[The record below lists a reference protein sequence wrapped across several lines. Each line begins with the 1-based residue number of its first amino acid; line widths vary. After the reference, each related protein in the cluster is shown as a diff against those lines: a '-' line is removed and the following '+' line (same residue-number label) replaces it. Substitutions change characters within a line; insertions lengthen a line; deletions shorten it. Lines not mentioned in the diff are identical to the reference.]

1 MFENQQSRNRGSR
14 ICDRTGVIRP
24 CSDPSSQRIKAVSN
38 KLHSAQI
45 AMSYQDI
52 NLHADEHVQPE
63 GTSLGSEAVEKPR
76 GSFLSQ
82 TG

>member
-1 MFENQQSRNRGSR
+1 
-14 ICDRTGVIRP
+14 
-24 CSDPSSQRIKAVSN
+24 
-38 KLHSAQI
+38 
-45 AMSYQDI
+45 MSYQDI

-76 GSFLSQ
+76 GSVLSQ